1 MGFSLTVN
9 INCHM
14 EQNTAD
20 YYINTDFNMFH
31 HVIAASVVMLFC
43 SVYSFKKF
51 NVVSYKLRS
60 YHKHMVYK

>member
-1 MGFSLTVN
+1 
-9 INCHM
+9 M

-31 HVIAASVVMLFC
+31 HVIAASVAMLFC
-43 SVYSFKKF
+43 SVYSFEKF

-60 YHKHMVYK
+60 YYKHMVYK